1 MIIIKTTNGDVFVNE
16 KTTQI
21 VQHDKQN
28 KMVVIR
34 SSKEGLNC
42 NIQNVEGIIYTNDA
56 QPTSWQDEGS
66 ALEKARKD
74 CDKNGMVK
82 FNLNNEILVEIT
94 DKGWERLTEK
104 NIEQYIDHCIKLN
117 EVKIGEKTY
126 YKLQAHQLGELFEPA
141 DWATAIGPVKP
152 VVMLY
157 WSDLEDVK
165 EE

>member
-16 KTTQI
+16 KTMQI

-34 SSKEGLNC
+34 NPTEGLDC

-74 CDKNGMVK
+74 NEEMRDTIKRLRQEKKAVMDDLLHFAYGMEQLVCHYHDKMPGDVCRQ
-82 FNLNNEILVEIT
+82 I
-94 DKGWERLTEK
+94 
-104 NIEQYIDHCIKLN
+104 Q
-117 EVKIGEKTY
+117 
-126 YKLQAHQLGELFEPA
+126 EPA
-141 DWATAIGPVKP
+141 LKLKSKVLNHGYDSEWQKTNE
-152 VVMLY
+152 L
-157 WSDLEDVK
+157 
-165 EE
+165 